1 MSFTGI
7 DRNPAYLQVAEQ
19 IRQAILDGS
28 LAAGSPL
35 ATEREL
41 CLQFGVSRTTVR
53 EALRALQAQ
62 GLLSGGGST
71 STMRTLVTAGP
82 TSGPLRD
89 ALRHLMQLQQVSLR
103 DLVELRCA
111 LEGAALS
118 RAARD
123 GDPDRLAE
131 ARRALDEM
139 AARGVSAEDFD
150 AADVRFHLALVA
162 ASGNAA
168 LHLVMLAVRESVA
181 SHLLEALT
189 GLRDK
194 RPTFRALHGEHAAIL
209 AAVEAGEGER
219 AAELVQQHVLG
230 FYGRFIEAERRG
242 KRRR

>member
-19 IRQAILDGS
+19 IREAILDGS

-62 GLLSGGGST
+62 GLVSGGGST
-71 STMRTLVTAGP
+71 STVRTTVATGP

-89 ALRHLMQLQQVSLR
+89 ALRHLMQLQRVSLR

-111 LEGAALS
+111 IEGAALS
-118 RAARD
+118 RAASD
-123 GDPDRLAE
+123 GDSDRLEE
-131 ARRALDEM
+131 ARQALAEM
-139 AARGVSAEDFD
+139 GTPGLSAEDFD
-150 AADVRFHLALVA
+150 AADVRFHVALVA
-162 ASGNAA
+162 ASGNEA

-181 SHLLEALT
+181 THLLEALA
-189 GLRDK
+189 GLKDRK
-194 RPTFRALHGEHAAIL
+194 PTFRALRTEHAAIL
-209 AAVEAGEGER
+209 AAVESGDGDR
-219 AAELVQQHVLG
+219 ASELVQQHILG
-230 FYGRFIEAERRG
+230 FYGRFIDAERRG
-242 KRRR
+242 KRR